1 MASSS
6 VFRSQVSPEKQLN
19 KLKWAFRDAVRSL
32 GLQGHFKGRRQ
43 LALQAFIDCMGS
55 DGSLFPSHA
64 TVAARAGVAEKT
76 AWFALNEA
84 ESLGLLRVTPRY
96 VYDEEKRKRVR
107 TSNAYEIVTGA
118 LEQAKAA
125 AVGLWRKVK
134 EAKQRAAAAYRRHA
148 CDHLTVTKTVEP
160 PLSLSKRLEPLW
172 NAPQGTR
179 EEMLYYSTLPPEAA
193 EAFILAKGWKKI

>member
-6 VFRSQVSPEKQLN
+6 VFRLKSSLSQKLS
-19 KLKWAFRDAVRSL
+19 KLKWAFRDAVHSL

-43 LALQAFIDCMGS
+43 LALQAFIDCMGD

-64 TVAARAGVAEKT
+64 TVAAKAGVAEKT

-84 ESLGLLRVTPRY
+84 EALGLLRVTPRY

-107 TSNAYEIVTGA
+107 TSNSYEVVVGVIDR
-118 LEQAKAA
+118 AKAA

-134 EAKQRAAAAYRRHA
+134 EAKQRAAVAYRRHA
-148 CDHLTVTKTVEP
+148 QNHLTVTKTEEP
-160 PLSLSKRLEPLW
+160 PLPLF
-172 NAPQGTR
+172 NRAKPLHQECQGTV
-179 EEMLYYSTLPPEAA
+179 EELQFYLSLPHEAA
-193 EAFILAKGWKKI
+193 EAFRKAKGWHL

>member
-6 VFRSQVSPEKQLN
+6 VFRSQVSPDKQQS

-148 CDHLTVTKTVEP
+148 CDHLTVTKTEETP
-160 PLSLSKRLEPLW
+160 LPLFKKLNSPYRQAQGTPDEMKYYLSLPS
-172 NAPQGTR
+172 
-179 EEMLYYSTLPPEAA
+179 EAA
-193 EAFILAKGWKKI
+193 EAFRLAKGWQI

>member
-1 MASSS
+1 
-6 VFRSQVSPEKQLN
+6 
-19 KLKWAFRDAVRSL
+19 VRSL

-43 LALQAFIDCMGS
+43 LALQAFIECMGS

-148 CDHLTVTKTVEP
+148 CDHLTVTKTEETP
-160 PLSLSKRLEPLW
+160 LPLFKKLNSPYRQAQGTPDEMKYYLSLPS
-172 NAPQGTR
+172 
-179 EEMLYYSTLPPEAA
+179 EAA
-193 EAFILAKGWKKI
+193 EAFRLAKGWQI

>member
-6 VFRSQVSPEKQLN
+6 VFRSQVSPEKQLS

-96 VYDEEKRKRVR
+96 VYDEEKRKRGR

-148 CDHLTVTKTVEP
+148 CDHLTVTKTVESP
-160 PLSLSKRLEPLW
+160 LPLFKKLRSPYQQAQGTPEEMKYYLSLPS
-172 NAPQGTR
+172 
-179 EEMLYYSTLPPEAA
+179 EAA
-193 EAFILAKGWKKI
+193 EAFRLAKGWQI

>member
-1 MASSS
+1 MKKAPSLSHA
-6 VFRSQVSPEKQLN
+6 QNAIPWD

-96 VYDEEKRKRVR
+96 VYDPDLGKRVR
-107 TSNAYEIVTGA
+107 TSNAYEIV
-118 LEQAKAA
+118 LSVLQEVAA
-125 AVGLWRKVK
+125 
-134 EAKQRAAAAYRRHA
+134 
-148 CDHLTVTKTVEP
+148 
-160 PLSLSKRLEPLW
+160 
-172 NAPQGTR
+172 
-179 EEMLYYSTLPPEAA
+179 
-193 EAFILAKGWKKI
+193 